1 MDMSFDNKE
10 PKQRWLAVPGC
21 VLPEKTSPSGK
32 QVPARIL
39 RQGQVIR
46 TKGALLLGEWGQ
58 HGWTDIARAVT
69 DSGFSMT
76 IVKVELSGDELSDEH
91 RTCARSMRV
100 LRIVDATN
108 QIANWVVAQA
118 ERICASVNDGLKHAY
133 VDLISV
139 AKKAL
144 ESPRPAQDV
153 LENLQVGIEV
163 LTNNRASSLERAIV
177 AAANLAHAACVSF
190 DDKSVAKSC
199 RDAIVALVKLGD
211 ERFEYPGGFAEM
223 LLGLFGESRADA
235 SGESSPEPISTEPTA
250 EAVPVTVEHEES
262 VAAMAP
268 APQIDR
274 SILVDIPTFDR
285 RVLERLRAQPPKTNT
300 KMAVIAHDL
309 DRPEEEVRAAIVRL
323 LRVGLAGFGN
333 RSRREAHA
341 TFQPK
346 LSGKPIDSW
355 FQPVMEQL
363 SSTPKM
369 SITGLATDL
378 QMEREDALQVCVML
392 EQRGLVRLS
401 GPGKSLAELVPK
413 SGRFNARKPH
423 KKSTP
428 QSPSMSSPSRDDL
441 TRRTDGTLKA
451 EQTLAD
457 RPTAPPTR
465 RVNYASF

>member
-1 MDMSFDNKE
+1 MYMSFNNKV
-10 PKQRWLAVPGC
+10 PKQRWLAVHGC

-46 TKGALLLGEWGQ
+46 TKGILLLGEWGQ
-58 HGWTDIARAVT
+58 HGWTDIAQAVT
-69 DSGFSMT
+69 DGGFSTT

-108 QIANWVVAQA
+108 QIANWVVTQA
-118 ERICASVNDGLKHAY
+118 ERICAGVNDGLKHAY
-133 VDLISV
+133 VDLLSV

-144 ESPRPAQDV
+144 ELPRPAQDV
-153 LENLQVGIEV
+153 LENIQVGIEV
-163 LTNNRASSLERAIV
+163 LTNNRASLLELAIV
-177 AAANLAHAACVSF
+177 AAANFAHAACVSF
-190 DDKSVAKSC
+190 DDKAVAKSC
-199 RDAIVALVKLGD
+199 RDAIVALVNLGD

-235 SGESSPEPISTEPTA
+235 SGESSQEPINVEPTA
-250 EAVPVTVEHEES
+250 EAVPATAEHEKS
-262 VAAMAP
+262 VAATAP
-268 APQIDR
+268 IQQIDS

-285 RVLERLRAQPPKTNT
+285 RVLERLRTQPPKTNT

-323 LRVGLAGFGN
+323 LRLGLAGFGN

-355 FQPVMEQL
+355 FQPVMERL
-363 SSTPKM
+363 STAPKL
-369 SITGLATDL
+369 SIAGLATEL
-378 QMEREDALQVCVML
+378 QMEREDALHVCVML

-413 SGRFNARKPH
+413 NGRFNARKPH
-423 KKSTP
+423 KKSTT
-428 QSPSMSSPSRDDL
+428 QSPTLSSSSRDDL

-451 EQTLAD
+451 ERILAD
-457 RPTAPPTR
+457 LPMEPPTR
-465 RVNYASF
+465 RINYASF